1 MKKREQINKIKS
13 FFNERGFKIDNNGD
27 LFESGVIDSMG
38 IIELIVFIEEQFDIK
53 LDAIQMS
60 ANNFRTLDSICALID
75 DATE

>member
-1 MKKREQINKIKS
+1 MKKSEQINKIKS
-13 FFNERGFKIDNNGD
+13 FFNERGFKIDNNRD

-60 ANNFRTLDSICALID
+60 ANNFRTLGTICTLID